1 MTLKDQIA
9 ADLPTFLDAGEF
21 GEVRD
26 VSGSPILCVL
36 DDDQRNPDPE
46 TGIFLSESVLHLRGA
61 DLAAVPV
68 ITQRMTVNGRL
79 GTVVH
84 VDDAMGM
91 LSIRLRWFES

>member
-9 ADLPTFLDAGEF
+9 ADLPTFLSPEEF

-36 DDDQRNPDPE
+36 DDDQRVPDPE
-46 TGIFLSESVLHLRGA
+46 TGIYLSESVLHLRRD
-61 DLAAVPV
+61 DLAAVPA
-68 ITQRMTVNGRL
+68 ITQRMSVNGRL
-79 GTVVH
+79 GSVVH